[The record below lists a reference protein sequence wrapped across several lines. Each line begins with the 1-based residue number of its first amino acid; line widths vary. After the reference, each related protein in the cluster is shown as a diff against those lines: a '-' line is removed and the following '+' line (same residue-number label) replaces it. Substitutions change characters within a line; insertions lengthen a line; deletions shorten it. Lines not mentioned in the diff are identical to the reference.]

1 MNCSMKSIKS
11 KKKNLVKRTRSLE
24 TKKEDSENL
33 VRKKIMVPLGGL
45 TLDLKERV
53 GCILE
58 KEEEQKGVYQNEN
71 GGTGTKDSMQPSVP
85 PITATEAH
93 EMECYL
99 NLGENRTCKMFGQSI
114 PQVDPIALK

>member
-1 MNCSMKSIKS
+1 MKS

-24 TKKEDSENL
+24 NKKEDSENL

-58 KEEEQKGVYQNEN
+58 NEEEQKGVYQNEN
-71 GGTGTKDSMQPSVP
+71 GGTGTKDSMQPSV
-85 PITATEAH
+85 
-93 EMECYL
+93 L
-99 NLGENRTCKMFGQSI
+99 L
-114 PQVDPIALK
+114 